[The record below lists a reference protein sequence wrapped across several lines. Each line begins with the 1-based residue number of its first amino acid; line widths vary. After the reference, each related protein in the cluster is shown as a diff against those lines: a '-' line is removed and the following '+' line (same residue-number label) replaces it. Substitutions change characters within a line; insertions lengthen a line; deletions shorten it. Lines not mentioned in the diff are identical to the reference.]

1 MSTSTQVITL
11 SEVLGRILR
20 YCVPLSMWF
29 VGKASVPFFPF
40 QDRDM
45 TIVLNLKFSA
55 DWTAF
60 RDAVIYFSFAKKKNV
75 QRTNS
80 PDHRVGIDLLH
91 YVLLWTT

>member
-11 SEVLGRILR
+11 SEVLARILR

-29 VGKASVPFFPF
+29 VGKASVPFFPIPGPRN
-40 QDRDM
+40 DHCPG
-45 TIVLNLKFSA
+45 LKFSA

-60 RDAVIYFSFAKKKNV
+60 RDAVIYFFFSKEDF
-75 QRTNS
+75 QRKNS
-80 PDHRVGIDLLH
+80 PDHRVGVDLLH